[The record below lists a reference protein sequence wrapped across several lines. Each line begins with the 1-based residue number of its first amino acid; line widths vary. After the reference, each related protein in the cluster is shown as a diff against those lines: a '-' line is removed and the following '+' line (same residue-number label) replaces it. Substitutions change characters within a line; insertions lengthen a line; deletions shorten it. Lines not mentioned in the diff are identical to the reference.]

1 MRNRKTLLL
10 ISIIA
15 AVLLAV
21 SMLIPSIPAKAEE
34 EGYTYT
40 VRIYAG
46 KEGSFSGGES
56 VLVYKDQKP
65 GDTIPFDFG
74 SVQLKNGNKY
84 YVKGIRESGKDNYDP
99 EHPQLSAITVEGDA
113 DYVVAYAM
121 LGSSVAYTVNYV
133 DANGNALS
141 PAQTFYGNIGDKPV
155 IAYRYVEGYF
165 PQAYNLTK
173 QLSGNA
179 ADNVFTFVYQSVAP
193 REIQGEGAEEGA
205 AGTGAAG
212 AGAAMPGTGLNGG
225 ALPQNPEGTQQL
237 IDIDGGQV
245 PQANGGTEGST
256 ENGTDNQGGN
266 NGGNGSDISDNPTP
280 QASNGS
286 VLPWILGGVGIA
298 AAIAIII
305 AIIVAVI
312 KRKKKQ

>member
-1 MRNRKTLLL
+1 MRKRKTLLL

-15 AVLLAV
+15 TVLLAV

-99 EHPQLSAITVEGDA
+99 EHPQLSTITVEGDA

-193 REIQGEGAEEGA
+193 REIQGEGGEEGA
-205 AGTGAAG
+205 GG

-237 IDIDGGQV
+237 IDIDGGTV
-245 PQANGGTEGST
+245 PQANGGGEGST

-266 NGGNGSDISDNPTP
+266 GSDIPDNPTP
-280 QASNGS
+280 HASNGS

-305 AIIVAVI
+305 AIIVAVL
-312 KRKKKQ
+312 KRRKQ

>member
-1 MRNRKTLLL
+1 MKKRRTLLL
-10 ISIIA
+10 ITVIA
-15 AVLLAV
+15 AAVLAV
-21 SMLIPSIPAKAEE
+21 SMLIPTSLAKAADD

-56 VLVYKDQKP
+56 VLVYKDKKP
-65 GDTIPFDFG
+65 GDKIAFDFG
-74 SVQLKNGNKY
+74 SVQLNNGNKY

-99 EHPQLSAITVEGDA
+99 EHPQLSAITVTGDA

-133 DANGNALS
+133 DANGNELS
-141 PAQTFYGNIGDKPV
+141 PSQTFYGNVDDNPV

-193 REIQGEGAEEGA
+193 REIQGEGTEEGA
-205 AGTGAAG
+205 EGAGG

-225 ALPQNPEGTQQL
+225 ALPQNPEGTQEL
-237 IDIDGGQV
+237 IDIDGGNV
-245 PQANGGTEGST
+245 PMANGG
-256 ENGTDNQGGN
+256 ENGNGSEGQGGS
-266 NGGNGSDISDNPTP
+266 NGGNDVIPDNKPP
-280 QASNGS
+280 QASHGS
-286 VLPWILGGVGIA
+286 ALPWILGGVGIA

-305 AIIVAVI
+305 AVIVAAM
-312 KRKKKQ
+312 KRKKQD